1 MAHADHSAACFFLV
15 AVKGLFVEL
24 FSQLRLKLAS
34 SRLFLLQALIAHASE
49 TGSFDGGDQGLLNTF
64 FDDWATKDIAKHL
77 PFLYNMVATATYTY
91 IPAYK

>member
-1 MAHADHSAACFFLV
+1 MLPLPTSGWVLDLLGS
-15 AVKGLFVEL
+15 LF
-24 FSQLRLKLAS
+24 

>member
-1 MAHADHSAACFFLV
+1 MHWPKLDVTFFELLNPLV
-15 AVKGLFVEL
+15 RFY
-24 FSQLRLKLAS
+24 
-34 SRLFLLQALIAHASE
+34 LQALISHAKE

-64 FDDWATKDIAKHL
+64 FADWATKDISTHL